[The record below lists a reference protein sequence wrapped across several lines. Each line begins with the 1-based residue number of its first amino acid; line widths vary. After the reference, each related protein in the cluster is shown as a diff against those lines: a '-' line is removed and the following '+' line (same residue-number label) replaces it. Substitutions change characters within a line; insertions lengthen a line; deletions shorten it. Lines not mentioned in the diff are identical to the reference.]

1 MFVRAFDK
9 NKNLYYK
16 SIVYATVGIGWF
28 LQYIVLN
35 PNTNTFDLIDYL
47 DKSVSPAK
55 PLVETIQPDHSDF
68 IVYKGAQILKY
79 KHFCKANG
87 IKPVDIEQMSGYPD
101 VLENQAFLADIL
113 TNLSVPINA
122 HKILVRNLSDT
133 TEWNYVLTQEDADA
147 FMKIFAGFHDS
158 TIESINYSE
167 ANGTPITNIIF
178 DNSGWFG
185 VVELCFEAVQILKIM
200 PATENYP
207 RELYGASLIVEQES
221 IFWADSYSYMKHPND
236 SYEGSIIKALNLK
249 WRKV

>member
-1 MFVRAFDK
+1 MFVRVFDK
-9 NKNLYYK
+9 NKNSYYK
-16 SIVYATVGIGWF
+16 SIVYATVGIGWV

-55 PLVETIQPDHSDF
+55 PLVETIQPDRSDF

-87 IKPVDIEQMSGYPD
+87 IKSVDIEQISGYPD

-113 TNLSVPINA
+113 INLSVSVNA
-122 HKILVRNLSDT
+122 HKISVRNLSDK
-133 TEWNYVLTQEDADA
+133 TEWNYILTQEDADA

-185 VVELCFEAVQILKIM
+185 VVELCFEAVQMLKIM
-200 PATENYP
+200 PAAENYS
-207 RELYGASLIVEQES
+207 RELYEASLIFEKES
-221 IFWADSYSYMKHPND
+221 VFWADSSMEHPND
-236 SYEGSIIKALNLK
+236 SYDGSIIKALNLK
-249 WRKV
+249 WRKL

>member
-1 MFVRAFDK
+1 MFVRVFDK
-9 NKNLYYK
+9 DKNLYYK

-35 PNTNTFDLIDYL
+35 PNTNTFELIDYL

-87 IKPVDIEQMSGYPD
+87 IKFVDIEQMSGYPD

-113 TNLSVPINA
+113 TNLSVSINA
-122 HKILVRNLSDT
+122 HQISVRNLSDT
-133 TEWNYVLTQEDADA
+133 TEWNYVLTKEDANA
-147 FMKIFAGFHDS
+147 FMKTFAGFHDS
-158 TIESINYSE
+158 TIEKINYTES
-167 ANGTPITNIIF
+167 NGIPIANIIF

-185 VVELCFEAVQILKIM
+185 VVELCFEATKMLKII
-200 PATENYP
+200 PASENYQ
-207 RELYGASLIVEQES
+207 RELYEASLIVEKES
-221 IFWADSYSYMKHPND
+221 IFWADSYMEHPDD

>member
-1 MFVRAFDK
+1 MFVRVFDK

-16 SIVYATVGIGWF
+16 SIVYAAVGIGWF

-35 PNTNTFDLIDYL
+35 PNTNTFDLVDYL
-47 DKSVSPAK
+47 DKSISPAK

-87 IKPVDIEQMSGYPD
+87 IEAVDIEQMSGYPD

-113 TNLSVPINA
+113 NNLSVSINA
-122 HKILVRNLSDT
+122 HQISVRTLGDKA
-133 TEWNYVLTQEDADA
+133 EWNYVLTQKDADA

-158 TIESINYSE
+158 TIERINYSE
-167 ANGTPITNIIF
+167 TNGTSIANIIF

-185 VVELCFEAVQILKIM
+185 VVELCFEATQMLKII
-200 PATENYP
+200 PAAENYS
-207 RELYGASLIVEQES
+207 RELYEASLIVEKES
-221 IFWADSYSYMKHPND
+221 IFWADSYMEHPND
-236 SYEGSIIKALNLK
+236 S
-249 WRKV
+249 

>member
-1 MFVRAFDK
+1 MFVRVFDK

-16 SIVYATVGIGWF
+16 SIVYAAVGIGWF

-35 PNTNTFDLIDYL
+35 PHTNTFDLVDYL

-87 IKPVDIEQMSGYPD
+87 IETVDIEQMSGYPD

-113 TNLSVPINA
+113 NNLSVSINA
-122 HKILVRNLSDT
+122 HQISVRTLSDKA
-133 TEWNYVLTQEDADA
+133 EWNYVLTQKDADA

-158 TIESINYSE
+158 TIERINYSE
-167 ANGTPITNIIF
+167 NNGTSIANIIF

-185 VVELCFEAVQILKIM
+185 VVELCFEATQMLKII
-200 PATENYP
+200 PAAENYS
-207 RELYGASLIVEQES
+207 RELYEASLIVEKES
-221 IFWADSYSYMKHPND
+221 IFWADSYMEHPND

-249 WRKV
+249 WRKL